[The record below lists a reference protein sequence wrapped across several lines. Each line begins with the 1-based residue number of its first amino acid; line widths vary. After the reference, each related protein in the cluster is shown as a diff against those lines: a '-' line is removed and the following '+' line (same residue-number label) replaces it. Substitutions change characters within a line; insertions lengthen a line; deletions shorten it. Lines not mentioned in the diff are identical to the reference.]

1 MRVSFRDRDPLM
13 MGIIGMSSVALLVVA
28 AFNLTVFEGGTTY
41 HAAFTE
47 ASGLKPNEEVRIA
60 GVKVGKVKS
69 VRLEDDHVR
78 VAFTAGSHVRFGT
91 QSQLRIKIS
100 TLLGAHY
107 LEVEP
112 KGDRRQSPHAEIP
125 ASRTAPSY
133 EVVPALQDLSG
144 QLQKIDVPQ
153 LATALN
159 TLNQTL
165 KYSPDNVRR
174 TLSGLRKISQAISS
188 RDDELTGLLGHT
200 RSLTGLLADRSGDLA
215 QLVSNG
221 GLLLQELNDRRQ
233 VITSLL
239 AGTVSLSNQ
248 ITGTIEENRATLN
261 PAMRNL
267 HSVVDILLR
276 NQTNLDKAVKT
287 LGPFVSVSADA
298 TAQGRWFDGYLQNLI
313 PLPVAIGPA
322 QPDTGATSG
331 SSTRTPSGTRAS
343 GTRTPSGTPTSS
355 GTGRK

>member
-13 MGIIGMSSVALLVVA
+13 MGIVGMSSVALLVFG
-28 AFNLTVFEGGTTY
+28 AFNLTIFQGGTVY

-60 GVKVGKVKS
+60 GVKVGKVRS
-69 VRLEDDHVR
+69 VKLEGDHVR
-78 VAFTAGSHVRFGT
+78 VAFSAGSHVRFGT
-91 QSQLRIKIS
+91 QSQVRIKIS

-107 LEVEP
+107 LEVQP
-112 KGDRRQSPHAEIP
+112 RGDRRQSPHTEIP
-125 ASRTAPSY
+125 TSRTAPSY

-153 LATALN
+153 LAKALD
-159 TLNQTL
+159 TLDQTL

-174 TLSGLRKISQAISS
+174 TLSGLRKISHAISS
-188 RDDELTGLLGHT
+188 RDDELSSLLGHT

-215 QLVSNG
+215 QLVSGG

-239 AGTVSLSNQ
+239 SGTVSLSNQ
-248 ITGTIEENRATLN
+248 ITGAIEENRATLN
-261 PAMRNL
+261 PAMRQL
-267 HSVVDILLR
+267 HRVLDILRR
-276 NQTNLDKAVKT
+276 NQGNIDKSLKT
-287 LGPFVSVSADA
+287 LGPFVTVSADA

-322 QPDTGATSG
+322 QPPIDDHRSG
-331 SSTRTPSGTRAS
+331 SGKRAPSGT
-343 GTRTPSGTPTSS
+343 TTP
-355 GTGRK
+355 GTGRG

>member
-1 MRVSFRDRDPLM
+1 MRVSFRDRDPM
-13 MGIIGMSSVALLVVA
+13 VMGVVGMSSVAVLVFA
-28 AFNLTVFEGGTTY
+28 AFNLTIFQGGTVY
-41 HAAFTE
+41 HAAFSE

-69 VRLEDDHVR
+69 VGLEGDHVK
-78 VAFTAGSHVRFGT
+78 VAFTANNVRFGT
-91 QSQLRIKIS
+91 QSQVRIKIS

-107 LEVEP
+107 LEVVP
-112 KGDRRQSPHAEIP
+112 KGDRHQSTHAEIP

-153 LATALN
+153 LAKALD
-159 TLNQTL
+159 TLDQTL

-174 TLSGLRKISQAISS
+174 TLSGLRKVSQAISS
-188 RDDELTGLLGHT
+188 RDDELGSLLGHT

-215 QLVSNG
+215 QLVSGG

-239 AGTVSLSNQ
+239 SGTVSLSNQ
-248 ITGTIEENRATLN
+248 ITGAIEENRATLN
-261 PAMRNL
+261 PAMVQL
-267 HSVVDILLR
+267 HRVVNILLR
-276 NQTNLDKAVKT
+276 NQGNIDKSLKT
-287 LGPFVSVSADA
+287 LGPFVTVSADA

-313 PLPVAIGPA
+313 PLPVRIGPA
-322 QPDTGATSG
+322 QPPINDQRSGTGKRA
-331 SSTRTPSGTRAS
+331 PSGTSTA
-343 GTRTPSGTPTSS
+343 
-355 GTGRK
+355 GTGRE